1 MCPETSLGSGPILYA
16 KGRFGEA
23 ERTARFVDVQTHSF
37 AIGDDHSQQAFR
49 KAVLRTTNGMIAATT
64 LLTMAAA
71 MVLLV
76 LFAGACNGP

>member
-1 MCPETSLGSGPILYA
+1 MCPETSLRSGSILDA
-16 KGRFGEA
+16 NGRFGEA
-23 ERTARFVDVQTHSF
+23 ERTPRFVDVQTHSF

-49 KAVLRTTNGMIAATT
+49 KAVLRTSNGMIAATI
-64 LLTMAAA
+64 LLTMAAV